1 MTPMTKSLETKLQRY
16 NNLIDK
22 LDSLRYHIEKELSEK
37 YDIDD
42 LRKGFRTDEPFG
54 LKECCSNR
62 YDIDK
67 IKQIINAMIEFE
79 KQTGETPEY
88 IDLVHMFDI
97 NDD

>member
-1 MTPMTKSLETKLQRY
+1 MIPMTKSLETKLQRY

-22 LDSLRYHIEKELSEK
+22 IDSLRYHIEKELSEK

-42 LRKGFRTDEPFG
+42 LRKGFRTDEPFD
-54 LKECCSNR
+54 LKESFSNR

-67 IKQIINAMIEFE
+67 IKQIIDAMIEFE

-88 IDLVHMFDI
+88 IDLVHMFGI